1 MLSLRLPK
9 VSLKQQNM
17 TRMIICWV
25 TFAKSYF
32 SDHNSREQMAD
43 TILNAM
49 QDINENQDVL
59 NLAE

>member
-1 MLSLRLPK
+1 
-9 VSLKQQNM
+9 M